1 LPEGANTAFSTYGHL
16 VTCYLEIKAD
26 RQLMG
31 PERTNSVIS
40 RKRHYMWIYKTILA
54 DEPRIAAVVRRYRLD
69 VK

>member
-1 LPEGANTAFSTYGHL
+1 
-16 VTCYLEIKAD
+16 
-26 RQLMG
+26 MG

-69 VK
+69 V